1 MLYRKLGKTGLK
13 VSVIGLGGIPIQRVD
28 EKEAV
33 EIIKECKNQGINFI
47 DTARGYSVSEE
58 YIGKG
63 LKEVGRSSFYIAT
76 KAPSYNYDDMKKSIE
91 ISLEKLD
98 LDYIDIY
105 QIHNVSYQW
114 QMDDV
119 LSKNGALKAL
129 IEAKEEGKIK
139 HIGITSHNKDMLSQ
153 AVEYSQFETIQ
164 FPFNPIEN
172 QGLDVFKE
180 AKEKNIGIIGMKPIA
195 GGVFREAQL
204 SLRYIINSEMI
215 TLAIPGMDSVDQVVE
230 NAYAGKKIIALNE
243 EEQKLIDKEVKELGE
258 DFCRRCGY
266 CTPCPQGINIPL
278 MMVLENYVKRY
289 NLNDWAV
296 DRYNAQINKA
306 SHCIECGVCEGR
318 CPYNIPIINRLKS
331 VKETFE

>member
-13 VSVIGLGGIPIQRVD
+13 VSVVGLGGIPIQRVNQD
-28 EKEAV
+28 EAV

-58 YIGKG
+58 YIGSG
-63 LKEVGRSSFYIAT
+63 LKEVGRDSFYIAT
-76 KAPSYNYDDMKKSIE
+76 KAPSFTYEDMKKSIE
-91 ISLEKLD
+91 TSLEKLD
-98 LDYIDIY
+98 VDYIDLY
-105 QIHNVSYQW
+105 QVHNASKQW
-114 QMDDV
+114 QIDRVVSED
-119 LSKNGALKAL
+119 GALKAL
-129 IEAKEEGKIK
+129 IEAKKEGKIR
-139 HIGITSHNKDMLSQ
+139 HIGITSHNKDILAQ
-153 AVEYSQFETIQ
+153 ALEYPEFETIQ

-172 QGLDVFKE
+172 QGIDVFEE

-215 TLAIPGMDSVDQVVE
+215 TLAIPGMDSVEQVVE
-230 NAYAGKKIIALNE
+230 NAYTGKEMIPLTDE
-243 EEQKLIDKEVKELGE
+243 EVGLIEKEVKELGE

-289 NLNDWAV
+289 NLADWAV
-296 DRYNAQINKA
+296 DRYGAQENKA
-306 SHCIECGVCEGR
+306 SDCVECGICETR
-318 CPYNIPIINRLKS
+318 CPYSIPIINRLKS
-331 VKETFE
+331 VRATFE